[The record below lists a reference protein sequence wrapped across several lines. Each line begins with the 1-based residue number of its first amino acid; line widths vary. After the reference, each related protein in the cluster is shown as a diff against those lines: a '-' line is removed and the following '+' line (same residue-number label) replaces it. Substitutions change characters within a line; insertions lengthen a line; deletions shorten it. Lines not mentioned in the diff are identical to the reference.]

1 MTDTSLSPELPLNFS
16 LWSPEPVSALEDC
29 LLPEGLDRFMLGEW
43 IVNGWLSRAAQH
55 GGAMPSF
62 STRRGPVA
70 CHLPREQQSL
80 LVLNVVFSFSFPEL
94 D

>member
-1 MTDTSLSPELPLNFS
+1 MADTSLSPELPLNFS
-16 LWSPEPVSALEDC
+16 LWSPEPVSALGDC
-29 LLPEGLDRFMLGEW
+29 LLPETLDGFVLGEW

-55 GGAMPSF
+55 GGAMPSS

-70 CHLPREQQSL
+70 CHLQEQQSL
-80 LVLNVVFSFSFPEL
+80 LVLYVVFSFSFPEL